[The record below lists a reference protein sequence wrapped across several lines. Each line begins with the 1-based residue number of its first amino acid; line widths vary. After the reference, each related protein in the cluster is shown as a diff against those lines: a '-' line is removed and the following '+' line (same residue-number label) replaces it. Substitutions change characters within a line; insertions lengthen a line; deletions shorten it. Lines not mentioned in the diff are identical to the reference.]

1 MQQDTSLK
9 FSGVVEA
16 DETYV
21 GGRYDRRRKR
31 LPKEKPAVMGIIER
45 GGKVIAMHIPTPSK
59 MVLTGKVRDHV
70 LPEAEMVV
78 TDQLAAYKSL
88 GKEFRHKVINHITE
102 YVRGNIHTNTIEN
115 FWSLFKRGVIG
126 SFHKVSLKHLPRY
139 LDEFTY
145 RFNNRKHP
153 DIFGMTVENLMRGS
167 ALQYKALTAGE
178 PSSIGWS

>member
-1 MQQDTSLK
+1 MKQDMGLK
-9 FSGVVEA
+9 FSGIVEA

-31 LPKEKPAVMGIIER
+31 APMEKAAVLGIIER
-45 GGKVIAMHIPTPSK
+45 GGKVVAMHIPTPSK
-59 MVLTGKVRDHV
+59 IVLTGKVRDHV

-88 GKEFRHKVINHITE
+88 GKEFRHKVINHISE

-126 SFHKVSLKHLPRY
+126 SFHKVTVKHLPRY

-145 RFNNRKHP
+145 RFNARKEQNV
-153 DIFGMTVENLMRGS
+153 FEMTIEKLLRGK
-167 ALQYKALTAGE
+167 ALQYKVLTAGE
-178 PSSIGWS
+178 PSSISF